1 MDVAWLMLFSD
12 NIPLVLTQIFFHQSK
27 VSETLVGDD
36 FISPRPKYLNSRH

>member
-12 NIPLVLTQIFFHQSK
+12 NIPLVLTRIFFNQSK

-36 FISPRPKYLNSRH
+36 FISP

>member
-12 NIPLVLTQIFFHQSK
+12 NIPSVLTRIFFHQSK

-36 FISPRPKYLNSRH
+36 FISP